1 VFGPEEGAATVSV
14 VTAPDY
20 ATRCPNVSKLMSN
33 LKFTAA
39 QESQMMVPIMDRKAP
54 ADVAKA
60 WLKNHPED
68 LQRWLAGVTTFD
80 GKDAMQAVQVAV
92 NK

>member
-1 VFGPEEGAATVSV
+1 V

-20 ATRCPNVSKLMSN
+20 ATRCPNVNKLMTN

-54 ADVAKA
+54 TDVAKQ
-60 WLKNHPED
+60 WLKDHPED
-68 LQRWLAGVTTFD
+68 MKRWLDGVTTFD
-80 GKDAMQAVQVAV
+80 GKDAATAVQVAV